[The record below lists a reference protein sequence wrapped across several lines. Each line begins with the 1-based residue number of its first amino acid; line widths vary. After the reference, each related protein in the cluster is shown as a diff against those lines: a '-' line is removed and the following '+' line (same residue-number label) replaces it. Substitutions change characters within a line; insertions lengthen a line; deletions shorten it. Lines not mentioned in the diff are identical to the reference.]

1 MEDVTG
7 WYSSQIRKG
16 VYTDDGKL
24 NPMSIEFKEWLRYR
38 SGRVVIQYDREHKQ
52 PNETEGADA
61 LEAVIVNYPKT
72 LVYFEKQ
79 EDLVDYL
86 LTFEEMP
93 MYRREVDVAAF
104 YCPYVPLTVTTIINY
119 SNVQPV
125 TFNTRYSMLKSVSVY
140 RPGDS
145 DSSV

>member
-52 PNETEGADA
+52 TNETEGADA

-93 MYRREVDVAAF
+93 M